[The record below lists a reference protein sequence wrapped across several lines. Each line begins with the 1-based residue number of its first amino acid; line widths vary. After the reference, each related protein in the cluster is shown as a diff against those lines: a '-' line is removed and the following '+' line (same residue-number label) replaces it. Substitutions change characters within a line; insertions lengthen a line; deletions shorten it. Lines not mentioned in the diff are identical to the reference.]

1 MIGGIGITPVLAHGL
16 SPVSLTVLI
25 AVVGVFLPAFAAL
38 LVGWLGKVLCKHH
51 STAWRVPFQVLTVG
65 ALAAVQ
71 AIWIRNWFGQGGFSN
86 FMTLG
91 IGGMV
96 EELIMFSPPL
106 LLTPYSVWLWRWIA
120 KDRNNGVFR

>member
-1 MIGGIGITPVLAHGL
+1 MIGGIGITPMLAHGFP
-16 SPVSLTVLI
+16 PVLLI
-25 AVVGVFLPAFAAL
+25 CFAAVVWVFLPAFAAL

-51 STAWRVPFQVLTVG
+51 TKAWRVPFQVLTVG

-71 AIWIRNWFGQGGFSN
+71 AMWIRNWFGHDGFSN
-86 FMTLG
+86 FKTLG

-96 EELIMFSPPL
+96 EELIMFSQPL

-120 KDRNNGVFR
+120 KDRNDGVFR